1 MTIYLI
7 AGTVMFAEWEGWNYL
22 DSLYFCFTSL
32 AKIGFGD
39 LVAGASIHLADAD
52 GADFRV
58 SNASS
63 TGSTTTAS
71 PLADS
76 NNGSTDQVKLVT
88 NFVYLLVGMGMV
100 AMCYYLLKEEVL
112 VRVARA
118 KARLKE
124 KLLKCKERIEDR
136 RALSEKAR
144 TLSER

>member
-52 GADFRV
+52 GADFRG

-63 TGSTTTAS
+63 TSTTTAS

>member
-1 MTIYLI
+1 MTLYLI
-7 AGTVMFAEWEGWNYL
+7 AGTIMFAEWEGWNYL

-39 LVAGASIHLADAD
+39 LVAGASMHHAAVPEL
-52 GADFRV
+52 
-58 SNASS
+58 
-63 TGSTTTAS
+63 TSTTAAS

-76 NNGSTDQVKLVT
+76 DNGSTDQVKLVT

-124 KLLKCKERIEDR
+124 KFLKCKERIEDR

>member
-7 AGTVMFAEWEGWNYL
+7 AGTIMFAEWEGWNYL

-39 LVAGASIHLADAD
+39 LVAGASIHLADDDD
-52 GADFRV
+52 GAAPELT
-58 SNASS
+58 SP
-63 TGSTTTAS
+63 TTAVS

-76 NNGSTDQVKLVT
+76 DSGSTDQVKLVT